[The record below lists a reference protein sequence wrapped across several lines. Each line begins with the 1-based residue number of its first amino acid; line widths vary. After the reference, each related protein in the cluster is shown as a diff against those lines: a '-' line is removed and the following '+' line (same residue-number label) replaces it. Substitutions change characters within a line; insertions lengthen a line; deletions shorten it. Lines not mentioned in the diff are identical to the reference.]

1 MKTPVKNIKAFPV
14 NVTLNWTK
22 TVAVTIPSH
31 QPMENPKLMIVSI
44 ITGFVHTQRFG
55 DRHRCRS
62 QYNYII
68 DVIVQLVYTFGVFT
82 LVETETDTASRRLKW
97 MSVMQNSFLAF
108 IVTSR
113 SRPMKTHHF
122 NDIRFNGPKFPS
134 FLLTSRLVL
143 VSVGVNGS

>member
-1 MKTPVKNIKAFPV
+1 MT
-14 NVTLNWTK
+14 
-22 TVAVTIPSH
+22 PSH

-55 DRHRCRS
+55 NRHRCRS

-82 LVETETDTASRRLKW
+82 LVETETDTASLRLKW
-97 MSVMQNSFLAF
+97 MSVVQDSFLTY
-108 IVTSR
+108 IVTAR

-122 NDIRFNGPKFPS
+122 NDIS
-134 FLLTSRLVL
+134 I
-143 VSVGVNGS
+143 